1 MLTGR
6 DIVFLSTQDW
16 NGLWTRKQRF
26 AQMFARNGNR
36 VLYIETPVHLLG
48 LDVLPQDPL
57 RFFRFMK
64 GCRRIEDNLHVATLP
79 ILLPFFQMAHSIN
92 AANQVLVASMLR
104 GWMRD
109 LGFKNPILWC
119 YTPFSEPL
127 LRRIPHAASVY
138 ECVDEFRSAKGFV
151 RSEVVGAMEDTLLR
165 SVDLT
170 IVTQENLLP
179 RRAALCK
186 RTFCVPNAAD
196 TDLFVSVAKSNP
208 AVPPVLE
215 ALPRPRIGFVGHIQ
229 YWIDFG
235 LIQYLAQRRPEWSFA
250 MIGPIGPLAK
260 TGPVK
265 GLANVHFLGRQ
276 PQNEIPLFLN
286 GIDVCLNPY
295 FTGELANNCSPLKLY
310 EYLAAGKPI
319 VSSEM
324 PEARKFEGMVSVG
337 GSYEEIL
344 KECERIVAALP
355 EPASVIEGRI
365 ALSQLHSWRKRFEA
379 VNALVEGLLR
389 TSGD

>member
-1 MLTGR
+1 MLKGR

-48 LDVLPQDPL
+48 LDVLPGDPT

-64 GCRRIEDNLHVATLP
+64 GTRRIEENLHVATLP

-92 AANQVLVASMLR
+92 AANQVLVASMLKK
-104 GWMRD
+104 WMRS
-109 LGFKNPILWC
+109 LGFKNPILWF

-127 LRRIPHAASVY
+127 LRRIPHSASVY

-151 RSEVVGAMEDTLLR
+151 RADVVGAMEDTLLR
-165 SVDLT
+165 NVDLT

-186 RTFCVPNAAD
+186 RAYCVPNAAD
-196 TDLFVSVAKSNP
+196 VDLFASVAKSSP
-208 AVPPVLE
+208 AVPLE
-215 ALPRPRIGFVGHIQ
+215 LEKLPHPRIGFVGHIQ
-229 YWIDFG
+229 YWIDFD
-235 LIQYLAQRRPEWSFA
+235 LIRHLAVKHPEWSFA

-276 PQNEIPLFLN
+276 PQNAIPLFLN

-324 PEARKFEGMVSVG
+324 PEARKFAGMVSVG
-337 GSYEEIL
+337 ESYDGVL
-344 KECERIVAALP
+344 KECERIVAGLP
-355 EPASVIEGRI
+355 EAPAVIEERI
-365 ALSQLHSWRKRFEA
+365 AHSQQHSWKKRFEA
-379 VNALVEGLLR
+379 VNALVEQL
-389 TSGD
+389 